1 MKTLWA
7 KLVRW
12 LARKEIE
19 QMAGEIRRLREQAA
33 ARAND
38 PDNYFEKYLR
48 KGRELLIE
56 KARSAQLRGQLLKAQ
71 REQRTEVESP

>member
-19 QMAGEIRRLREQAA
+19 QMAGEIRELRSQIREMR
-33 ARAND
+33 RAEEDVLTKRIWNA
-38 PDNYFEKYLR
+38 L
-48 KGRELLIE
+48 KG
-56 KARSAQLRGQLLKAQ
+56 
-71 REQRTEVESP
+71 T